1 MTPSSTSASLDAAF
15 QRVREMDV
23 SLGEQLR
30 TFADAARQRT
40 PGFAEAV
47 DRLVERIRQNGVGQS
62 APRSGDPMPPFV
74 LPDDAGHLVT
84 LDQLLSQGPVA
95 VTFHRGHW
103 CPYCRININALAQA
117 HKDIAAEGGQI
128 VAIMPDRQKFTA
140 ELRSNATLPFPILTD
155 IDNGYALSLNLA
167 IWIGEEIQTMLQ
179 GRQDLPTFQGNT
191 SWMLLLP
198 PHPATLPGGTG
209 RDDYVAGTIAM
220 SGANG
225 AVIVE
230 VTNVG
235 DEAVDIQQG
244 DQLTTIEPGATSMF
258 SSDFCGQRLCMA
270 NSQILQ
276 NGSARAVRPRRR
288 RAARDRSLVP
298 RSRAGSIGIGLFSEG
313 DHTGRMG
320 GRPAVWKPW
329 RRAARSYR
337 QGRSSNANGLRW
349 RVSCHFIASPH
360 EALWPR
366 RESVQPRATPNCR
379 CRH

>member
-1 MTPSSTSASLDAAF
+1 MRP
-15 QRVREMDV
+15 
-23 SLGEQLR
+23 
-30 TFADAARQRT
+30 
-40 PGFAEAV
+40 
-47 DRLVERIRQNGVGQS
+47 I
-62 APRSGDPMPPFV
+62 
-74 LPDDAGHLVT
+74 
-84 LDQLLSQGPVA
+84 
-95 VTFHRGHW
+95 
-103 CPYCRININALAQA
+103 
-117 HKDIAAEGGQI
+117 
-128 VAIMPDRQKFTA
+128 
-140 ELRSNATLPFPILTD
+140 PILRC
-155 IDNGYALSLNLA
+155 LA
-167 IWIGEEIQTMLQ
+167 GMLA
-179 GRQDLPTFQGNT
+179 P
-191 SWMLLLP
+191 
-198 PHPATLPGGTG
+198 TLPGGTG

-225 AVIVE
+225 AVVVE

-349 RVSCHFIASPH
+349 RVLAPSQQKLSQHLKYIVRARISEFESYHPSHAVRSLRASKRYYIWR
-360 EALWPR
+360 LTDRVILCR
-366 RESVQPRATPNCR
+366 RSTPER
-379 CRH
+379 PDA